1 MADIPHLRKAIDM
14 SHATLTFSWLP
25 HEQAMVTS
33 DGHTMGIR
41 ENDAREHHLNQIVIG
56 TQQANLDNRERIRQA
71 REAFRSLATVQENVE
86 RSRPAG
92 QSTRRYMID
101 LVTIGEQV
109 LEIAPGEGIAY
120 IREETRRRY
129 PEPPDVVP
137 PDFDTWWAD
146 NKADSNGWECAFVT
160 AAVSSSIALGGA
172 ISVDPEYPLQTAMA
186 ELDRLEREGW
196 RVLQV
201 SEDRGLSTGLD
212 GAEEARVIRMR
223 YLLIAG

>member
-1 MADIPHLRKAIDM
+1 M

-25 HEQAMVTS
+25 HEQVIVTS

-41 ENDAREHHLNQIVIG
+41 ENDARDYHLSHVVIG
-56 TQQANLDNRERIRQA
+56 TQQANLDNRESTHQA

-86 RSRPAG
+86 RSRPAAG
-92 QSTRRYMID
+92 QATRKYMID
-101 LVTIGEQV
+101 LVTIGEQA
-109 LEIAPGEGIAY
+109 LEISPGEGMAY

-137 PDFDTWWAD
+137 PDFDTWWTD

-160 AAVSSSIALGGA
+160 AAVSSSIAIGGA

-186 ELDRLEREGW
+186 QLDRLEREGW

-212 GAEEARVIRMR
+212 GAEEARVIRVR

>member
-1 MADIPHLRKAIDM
+1 MVMGRCTISINSGRQRPRGSSQRIAGCYPGQRQPRPHG
-14 SHATLTFSWLP
+14 W
-25 HEQAMVTS
+25 
-33 DGHTMGIR
+33 
-41 ENDAREHHLNQIVIG
+41 
-56 TQQANLDNRERIRQA
+56 
-71 REAFRSLATVQENVE
+71 VQENVE
-86 RSRPAG
+86 RSRPAAG
-92 QSTRRYMID
+92 QATRKYMID
-101 LVTIGEQV
+101 LVTIGEQA
-109 LEIAPGEGIAY
+109 LEISPGEGMAY

-129 PEPPDVVP
+129 PEPPEVVP
-137 PDFDTWWAD
+137 PDFDTWWTD

-212 GAEEARVIRMR
+212 GAEEARVIRVR